1 MAFVSFGPDLDT
13 VLRTQ
18 PDEGLLFP
26 YLRTVRAGARATE
39 FKQRCLGLG
48 IQGIGLHS
56 NRYAWAESAKSIGY
70 VKRISAISPTP
81 R

>member
-1 MAFVSFGPDLDT
+1 
-13 VLRTQ
+13 
-18 PDEGLLFP
+18 
-26 YLRTVRAGARATE
+26 LRTVRAGDRATE